1 MTQYLGYCAFIA
13 GLEGMLIG
21 AKAGIDLEILAKI
34 VPVSAGSSSVLNRA
48 TEAILNRSFA
58 SNGTLDI
65 VAKDIHL
72 ACELARESQAPAAI
86 GAIADDMFQ
95 RAQVQ
100 GMGPDGIPFRGPHP
114 GTVGGGRAEGHGL
127 IAGDIGRD
135 TRELSKFRVP
145 RISPHPSPPPGLAF
159 SRR

>member
-1 MTQYLGYCAFIA
+1 
-13 GLEGMLIG
+13 MLIG

-48 TEAILNRSFA
+48 TEAILDRSFA

-72 ACELARESQAPAAI
+72 ACELARESQAPASI
-86 GAIADDMFQ
+86 GAIADDFFQ

-100 GMGPDGIPFRGPHP
+100 GMGQDGFPSVARILEQLAGAELRPRG
-114 GTVGGGRAEGHGL
+114 
-127 IAGDIGRD
+127 
-135 TRELSKFRVP
+135 
-145 RISPHPSPPPGLAF
+145 
-159 SRR
+159 